1 MKKGILLVVIAIFS
15 SKVHAQV
22 GIGTSTPASSAQLE
36 VSSTTKGFLPP
47 RMTLAQR
54 VAITNPAQGLII
66 YCTNC
71 GANGEPEYFNGTSW
85 LNMSGA
91 AATKATPTVSIS
103 IGSYTYN
110 GSAQGPNAA
119 TNNGTGSTYT
129 YSYAGT
135 GSTTYGPSATRPT
148 NAGSYTVTVSLAASS
163 DGNYNAA
170 STSATAFTIAKAT
183 PTVTPT
189 IGTYS
194 YNLASPT
201 AQGPSAATNT
211 GTGTSYTYSYT
222 GTGVNSYGPTATKP
236 TDGGTYT
243 VNVTVAASSDG
254 NYNAASSGPVAF
266 RISTSLS
273 IGNSYGGGKVAYI
286 LQPGDNGYD
295 AAQQHGL
302 IISGDLTATNTD
314 IIWGTS
320 GVSTGATNLDLG
332 AGLSNTNLIIASEG
346 PGTSY
351 AAGLAKACTSGGY
364 TNWYLPSY
372 TEWWNMWWNK
382 GSFGTLNRA
391 YYWSSTEDDQYNAW
405 KFYVGSAPGI
415 FDFPSD
421 KSYAQ
426 AGVRAVRS
434 F

>member
-1 MKKGILLVVIAIFS
+1 MKKGILLVVIAIFC
-15 SKVHAQV
+15 SKVQAQV
-22 GIGTSTPASSAQLE
+22 GVGTSTPASSAQLE

-47 RMTLAQR
+47 RMTLAQKL
-54 VAITNPAQGLII
+54 AIANPAQGLII

-71 GANGEPEYFNGTSW
+71 GTNGEPEYFNGTSW
-85 LNMSGA
+85 LNMSGGA
-91 AATKATPTVSIS
+91 AGKATPTVNVT

-110 GSAQGPNAA
+110 GSAQGPNSA
-119 TNNGTGSTYT
+119 TNTGTGSTYT

-211 GTGTSYTYSYT
+211 GTGTSYTYSYI

-243 VNVTVAASSDG
+243 VTATVAASSDG
-254 NYNAASSGPVAF
+254 NYNTASSAPTAF

-302 IISGDLTATNTD
+302 IISGDLTAANTD
-314 IIWGTS
+314 IIWGTF
-320 GVSTGATNLDLG
+320 GLNTGAIGTDIGDGSN
-332 AGLSNTNLIIASEG
+332 NTNLIIATEG
-346 PGTSY
+346 AGTSY
-351 AAGLAKACTSGGY
+351 AAGLAKACSSGGY
-364 TNWYLPSY
+364 SNWYLPSQN
-372 TEWWNMWWNK
+372 ELLAILPNK
-382 GSFGTLNRA
+382 NSLGTFNRSH
-391 YYWSSTEDDQYNAW
+391 YWTSTEGDQYGAYRIY
-405 KFYVGSAPGI
+405 FGGGAGTVLTLG
-415 FDFPSD
+415 D
-421 KSYAQ
+421 KNVAQ
-426 AGVRAVRS
+426 AGVKAVRS